1 MTIFRQ
7 PAVSGLFYPSEKK
20 ELEDQIL
27 SFLKKS
33 KEGRLGKAKD
43 FNCSACG
50 NCLFVSN
57 SGFWF

>member
-27 SFLKKS
+27 SFLKKAK
-33 KEGRLGKAKD
+33 KEDWGKPKILIVPHAGIVYS
-43 FNCSACG
+43 C
-50 NCLFVSN
+50 
-57 SGFWF
+57 